1 MKAYPAELRTRIVAA
16 VDGGMA
22 PREVA
27 RLFAVSER
35 TIRRYR
41 RQQGQT
47 QDLHPKLSPGRTPR
61 IGADHAARLQMQV
74 AALPDATLAAHCAV
88 WEQEHGVAVSIAT
101 MSRAIRRLGITL
113 KKSPV
118 RDRAR

>member
-1 MKAYPAELRTRIVAA
+1 MNAYPAELRTRIVAA
-16 VDGGMA
+16 VEGGLA

-41 RQQGQT
+41 TQQRQT
-47 QDLHPKLSPGRTPR
+47 RDLTPKRSPGRTPR
-61 IGADHAARLQMQV
+61 IGAECADRLRAQV
-74 AALPDATLAAHCAV
+74 AAQPDATLAQHCAV
-88 WEQEHGVAVSIAT
+88 WKQEHGVAVSIAT
-101 MSRAIRRLGITL
+101 MSRALRRLAITV

-118 RDRAR
+118 RRRAR

>member
-1 MKAYPAELRTRIVAA
+1 MNAYPAELRTRIVAA
-16 VDGGMA
+16 VEGGLA

-41 RQQGQT
+41 TQQRQT
-47 QDLHPKLSPGRTPR
+47 RDLTPKRSPGRTPR
-61 IGADHAARLQMQV
+61 IGTECADRLRAQV
-74 AALPDATLAAHCAV
+74 AAQPDATLAQHCAV
-88 WEQEHGVAVSIAT
+88 WKQEHGVAVRIAT
-101 MSRAIRRLGITL
+101 MSRALRRLAITV

-118 RDRAR
+118 RRRAR